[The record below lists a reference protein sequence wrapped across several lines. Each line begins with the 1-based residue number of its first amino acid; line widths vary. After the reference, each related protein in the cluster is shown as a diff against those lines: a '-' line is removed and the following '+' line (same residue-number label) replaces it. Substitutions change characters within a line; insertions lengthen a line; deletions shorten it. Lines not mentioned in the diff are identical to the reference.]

1 MSEEQIINNNSFW
14 EKMGLY
20 WRNNVMSNLKKIS
33 ATFASM
39 ITTLFGLVL
48 YGIKSDLD
56 LTTILI
62 TIVFA
67 MQPFFN
73 IWINIIFRGESE
85 ILEREVVFLNKE
97 LIFQRELSEY
107 QLKVV
112 ALKANSDWEKA
123 NELLKGIEDEK
134 T

>member
-1 MSEEQIINNNSFW
+1 MSEVNNRGFW
-14 EKMGLY
+14 EKMSAYLKD
-20 WRNNVMSNLKKIS
+20 NVMGNIKKIS

-39 ITTLFGLVL
+39 ITTLFGLIL
-48 YGIKSDLD
+48 FGIKSELD
-56 LTTILI
+56 WVTILI

-85 ILEREVVFLNKE
+85 ILEREVIFLNKE
-97 LIFQRELSEY
+97 LAFQRDLSEY

-112 ALKANSDWEKA
+112 ALKANADWEKA
-123 NELLKGIEDEK
+123 NELLNSMKD
-134 T
+134 

>member
-1 MSEEQIINNNSFW
+1 MSEQQDDRGFW

-20 WRNNVMSNLKKIS
+20 WRDNVIKNIKKIS

-39 ITTLFGLVL
+39 ITTLFGLILFGV
-48 YGIKSDLD
+48 KSELD
-56 LTTILI
+56 WVTILI

-85 ILEREVVFLNKE
+85 VLEREVIFLNKE
-97 LIFQRELSEY
+97 LKFQRDLSEY
-107 QLKVV
+107 QLKIV
-112 ALKANSDWEKA
+112 ALKASADWDKA
-123 NELLKGIEDEK
+123 NELLKDIGE
-134 T
+134 TPP

>member
-1 MSEEQIINNNSFW
+1 MSDENNRGFW
-14 EKMGLY
+14 EKMGIY
-20 WRNNVMSNLKKIS
+20 WKDNVMANIKKIS

-39 ITTLFGLVL
+39 ITTLFGLIL
-48 YGIKSDLD
+48 FGIKSNLD
-56 LTTILI
+56 WVTILI

-85 ILEREVVFLNKE
+85 ILEREVIFLNKE
-97 LIFQRELSEY
+97 LAFQRDLSEY

-112 ALKANSDWEKA
+112 ALKANADWEKA
-123 NELLKGIEDEK
+123 NELLKDIK
-134 T
+134 I

>member
-1 MSEEQIINNNSFW
+1 MSEQQDDKGFW

-20 WRNNVMSNLKKIS
+20 WRDNVIKNIKKIS

-39 ITTLFGLVL
+39 ITTLFGLILFGV
-48 YGIKSDLD
+48 KSELD
-56 LTTILI
+56 WVTILI

-85 ILEREVVFLNKE
+85 VLEREVIFLNKE
-97 LIFQRELSEY
+97 LKFQRDLSEY
-107 QLKVV
+107 QLKIV
-112 ALKANSDWEKA
+112 ALKASADWDKA
-123 NELLKGIEDEK
+123 NELLKDIGE
-134 T
+134 TPP

>member
-1 MSEEQIINNNSFW
+1 MSDQNDDRGFW
-14 EKMGLY
+14 EKMSAYLKD
-20 WRNNVMSNLKKIS
+20 NVMTNLKKIS

-39 ITTLFGLVL
+39 ITTLFGLIL
-48 YGIKSDLD
+48 FGIKSELD
-56 LTTILI
+56 WVTILI

-85 ILEREVVFLNKE
+85 ILEREVIFLNKE
-97 LIFQRELSEY
+97 LAFQRDLSEY

-112 ALKANSDWEKA
+112 ALKANADWEKA
-123 NELLKGIEDEK
+123 NELLKDIK
-134 T
+134 I

>member
-1 MSEEQIINNNSFW
+1 MSEQPEKISGFW
-14 EKMGLY
+14 KKIGAYL
-20 WRNNVMSNLKKIS
+20 RDNVMSNVKKIS

-39 ITTLFGLVL
+39 VTTLFGLIL
-48 YGIKSDLD
+48 YGFKADLD
-56 LTTILI
+56 IVTILI

-85 ILEREVVFLNKE
+85 ILEREVIFLNKE
-97 LIFQRELSEY
+97 LNFQRDLSEY

-112 ALKANSDWEKA
+112 ALKANMDWEKA
-123 NELLKGIEDEK
+123 NDILEAIEK

>member
-1 MSEEQIINNNSFW
+1 MSEQDSKGFW
-14 EKMGLY
+14 EKMGIY
-20 WRNNVMSNLKKIS
+20 WRDNVIKNIKKIS

-39 ITTLFGLVL
+39 ITTLFGLILFGV
-48 YGIKSDLD
+48 KSELD
-56 LTTILI
+56 WVTILI

-85 ILEREVVFLNKE
+85 VLEREVIFLNKE
-97 LIFQRELSEY
+97 LKFQRDLSEY
-107 QLKVV
+107 QLKIV
-112 ALKANSDWEKA
+112 ALKASADWDKA
-123 NELLKGIEDEK
+123 NELLKDIGEIP

>member
-1 MSEEQIINNNSFW
+1 MIMSDENNRGFW
-14 EKMGLY
+14 EKMGIY
-20 WRNNVMSNLKKIS
+20 WKDNVMANIKKIS

-39 ITTLFGLVL
+39 ITTLFGLIL
-48 YGIKSDLD
+48 FGIKSNLD
-56 LTTILI
+56 WVTILI

-85 ILEREVVFLNKE
+85 ILEREVIFLNKE
-97 LIFQRELSEY
+97 LAFQRDLSEY

-112 ALKANSDWEKA
+112 ALKANADWEKA
-123 NELLKGIEDEK
+123 NELLKDIK
-134 T
+134 I

>member
-1 MSEEQIINNNSFW
+1 MTEPIEQDKGFW
-14 EKMGLY
+14 EKMGSY
-20 WRNNVMSNLKKIS
+20 WRDNVTKNLKKIS

-56 LTTILI
+56 IVTILI

-73 IWINIIFRGESE
+73 IWINIIFRGETDL
-85 ILEREVVFLNKE
+85 LEKDVAFLNQQ
-97 LIFQRELSEY
+97 LIFQRDLSEY

-112 ALKANSDWEKA
+112 ALKASADWDKA
-123 NELLKGIEDEK
+123 NSILKDLEQEGL
-134 T
+134 